1 MYKLILTLCAI
12 FVRRKGLYC
21 GLAEVLS
28 QTTKQDHV
36 RKSQIR
42 EVAFAEVL
50 KSNKLFK
57 YANFRIYD
65 YWNLSADH
73 PPLVYFVF

>member
-1 MYKLILTLCAI
+1 M
-12 FVRRKGLYC
+12 YC

-28 QTTKQDHV
+28 QITKQDHV

-50 KSNKLFK
+50 KSYKLVGFGR
-57 YANFRIYD
+57 AFAPVRC
-65 YWNLSADH
+65 AH
-73 PPLVYFVF
+73 PSLWLH